1 MHSKCKFTQITL
13 KNTQSIFCCF
23 SGIFWNYI
31 YLYLQIF
38 IVRNGRCTYQRT
50 PPFRHKN
57 YPEWMMLILPG
68 QRTNQITPSKEV
80 PAQNVLMNIIL
91 TSVSVSIVGSSFLGH
106 CRIIITRVQFV
117 RMTEYPISSS
127 LQVVVLIQTFINKF
141 QVTCYVNTFINVLKI
156 FLLQR

>member
-80 PAQNVLMNIIL
+80 PAQNVLMNRSEKHTSELQSRQYLVCRLLLEKKKQNKTHNITLIL
-91 TSVSVSIVGSSFLGH
+91 TNHKSQH
-106 CRIIITRVQFV
+106 CKQH
-117 RMTEYPISSS
+117 E
-127 LQVVVLIQTFINKF
+127 N
-141 QVTCYVNTFINVLKI
+141 
-156 FLLQR
+156 